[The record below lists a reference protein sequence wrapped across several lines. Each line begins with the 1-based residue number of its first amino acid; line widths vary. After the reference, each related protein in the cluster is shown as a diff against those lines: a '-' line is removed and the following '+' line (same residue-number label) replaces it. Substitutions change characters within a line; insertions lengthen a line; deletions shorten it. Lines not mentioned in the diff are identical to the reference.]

1 MRRPLCRV
9 VNAPQMFNAL
19 GHILYTPE
27 AEIRKDVEAARA
39 RIRKKGSRDWPPQTS
54 DENLVSLYEAIKGT
68 E

>member
-1 MRRPLCRV
+1 
-9 VNAPQMFNAL
+9 MFNAL